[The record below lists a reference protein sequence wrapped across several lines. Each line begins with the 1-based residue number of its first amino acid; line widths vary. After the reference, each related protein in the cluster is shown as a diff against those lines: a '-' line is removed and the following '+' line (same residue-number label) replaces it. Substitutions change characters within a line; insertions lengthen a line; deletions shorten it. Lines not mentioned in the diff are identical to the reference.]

1 VLAYLL
7 LRGCPVR
14 RSSPRIVRCP
24 CHVALE
30 RGKSFQRDRP
40 IRERRKNVEGGPRR
54 TLPRT
59 TTPMPTNWRERGKSF
74 QRDQPIRE
82 RGKNLFPA
90 TVHSARTRVY
100 SCSIRDMQFC
110 VSLVQRVRKKKIT
123 FLHPELT
130 KLQNLDW

>member
-1 VLAYLL
+1 MYQTACTVPRFYHGPNQIPRRVPSLPIPEGAPTRYPL
-7 LRGCPVR
+7 LRGHPMPTNR
-14 RSSPRIVRCP
+14 R
-24 CHVALE
+24 E

-40 IRERRKNVEGGPRR
+40 MGERRKNVGGGPRR
-54 TLPRT
+54 TLPHT

-110 VSLVQRVRKKKIT
+110 VSLV
-123 FLHPELT
+123 
-130 KLQNLDW
+130 